1 MFSVCGC
8 VRLNERLIECLM
20 YVFVHLREC
29 EREREKEVRY
39 RFTVMCI
46 HCNERE
52 IECSAY
58 MCVHLSETE
67 RGRGL
72 ENKGFCKLK
81 TDRRLNSGNQY
92 STNFSISAK
101 NEKN

>member
-1 MFSVCGC
+1 MFNVCVC
-8 VRLNERLIECLM
+8 TFERE
-20 YVFVHLREC
+20 R

>member
-20 YVFVHLREC
+20 YVCVHLRES
-29 EREREKEVRY
+29 ERERKRLGTDLQY
-39 RFTVMCI
+39 MCI